1 MQVSV
6 IQGLGVMAEPGSDGR
21 RAVHRT
27 VVDWIEETAAR
38 TPGASAVTGPDGEL
52 SYAEL
57 DRRADRLAHLLAAH
71 GVGPERFVALLLPR
85 GTGLLVAQ
93 LAVLKAGGAYL
104 PLDPSHPAERIRYQ
118 LDDVRPRLVL
128 TTAELAGSLPE
139 HTPHLLLDATGPDA
153 SDPASASAS
162 APGAADGP
170 SASLRVG
177 LAAAHPAYVIFTSG
191 STGKPKG
198 VVVPHGALLN
208 FLRAMA
214 DRFPLGADDR
224 LLAVTTFGF
233 DIAGLELLLP
243 LCLGARVVVAPKE
256 AGADPDLLASLLE
269 RHRVTIMQATP
280 SLWQGLVTQRPEAVR
295 GLRVLVGGE
304 ALPPGL
310 ATALAE
316 LSAGATNLYGPT
328 ETTVWST
335 AAPVAAGERPHIGRP
350 ILRTQVHILDERL
363 RPVAPGAEG
372 ELYIGG
378 AGLARGYHRR
388 PSLTAGRF
396 VADPFGGPGERLYR
410 TGDLARRRADGA
422 VDYLGRVD
430 NQVKI
435 RGHRIEL
442 GEIQAEL
449 EEHPAV
455 AEAVV
460 AARSTPGGPLLTAY
474 VTLDPSA
481 AAACDDASASADDT
495 AAALEQVERWRETY
509 DQSDAVA
516 GQRTDAGQPA
526 FGDDFGIWT
535 AGPDRA
541 PIPVEQME
549 LWRTGTVD
557 RVLALQPRRA
567 LEIGVGTGLLL
578 SRIAP
583 SCEEYWGTDLAPA
596 VIARLR
602 GRLAEHPELSARVRL
617 SVQPAHDFG
626 GLPEGRF
633 DVVLINSVAQYFPSA
648 DYLTGVLRQAMSV
661 LAPGGAVFLGDL
673 RSLPLAPVQHA
684 ARAAAAMPDESAAT
698 RRAAARAALDD
709 EVELLLA
716 PEYCTGLDAVLD
728 ELAGVDIQLKPGHY
742 RNELSSYRF
751 DAVLHKRGGTVLRLD
766 DAPVLDWSREP
777 SGPDTLERLLAVRRP
792 DLLRITGIRNAR
804 LTGDLAEAGRQDPA
818 RSARSD
824 RAADTEPSAPEAL
837 LALAED
843 FGYAAWAGWTA
854 DPDGRAEGRFDL
866 LLADASDG
874 RDVSR
879 VAGTYRPAAGA
890 GTIPVANDPLAAQ
903 RRLALP
909 QRLRGHLV
917 ARLPQYMVPAAV
929 LVLDAL
935 PRNTNGKVDLQAL
948 PQPRLAAGTGGPP
961 RTPRALELH
970 GLFADLLGLTG
981 FGVDESFFALGGN
994 SLVAV
999 RLITRIQAGSG
1010 LRLGMR
1016 DVFDAPTVAGLER
1029 LLDDRGAAP
1038 APAVPAAD
1046 PAGLRRQDR
1055 PASRPPAPAQ
1065 NRLWFL
1071 HELEG
1076 DSSAYHLP
1084 LTLRLR
1090 GRLDTGALRAAV
1102 DAVVARHEPLRTL
1115 FGSVAGAPQA
1125 RVQAVG
1131 TPVEYTE
1138 VPGPDGGPGALAAAV
1153 AEAVARPFDLA
1164 RELPLR
1170 ARLFRLAAEDHLL
1183 LLVVHHIAADGWS
1196 IGPLLDDLATA
1207 YRYAC
1212 GAPGADPA
1220 AAFAPLPVQ
1229 YGDYAA
1235 WQHASAGRETGEGR
1249 YWLERLAGLPEALEL
1264 PVDRPRGPR
1273 PSGRGGSLPVE
1284 LPAALHRRMADLA
1297 RASGATVFMVVQA
1310 ALSALLTRLGAGED
1324 IPLGTVLAGRED
1336 PALDRL
1342 VGFFVNTLVLRTDTS
1357 GDPAFSELLDRVRDG
1372 VLDDLDHPHLPFDRL
1387 VELINPSRTAARHPL
1402 FQVMLAFQDD
1412 EVFRAQLPGLRTE
1425 AALAPTGGAQFDLLL
1440 ALSERTGADGAPLG
1454 VTGQVDFAADLFDPG
1469 TVRLLVDRLAAL
1481 LDAATAAPHQP
1492 ISSLDLTLPGERR
1505 LLAEWNRTGHQDLP
1519 TTLPALVAARAAAC
1533 PDAVALVHGATA
1545 LTYREFDER
1554 VEHLARRLSALGAGP
1569 ERTVAVA
1576 LPRSVELVTA
1586 LHAIVRT
1593 GAAYLPV
1600 DPDYPADRIAW
1611 ILADSAPACL
1621 VTTASVL
1628 PSLPAADPADRLTLL
1643 VEAPEQDPAGRR
1655 SDGPA
1660 TEPAPD
1666 HPAYVIY
1673 TSGSTGRPKG
1683 VQVTHRGIVNRL
1695 RWMQHAYRLGSGD
1708 RVLQKTP
1715 SGFDVSVW
1723 EFFWPLI
1730 EGAALVVAD
1739 PGGHRDP
1746 AYLAELI
1753 RRERVTT
1760 VHFVPSMLAAF
1771 LDEPLARECAGLRT
1785 VVCSGEAL
1793 PAELVHRFHQ
1803 VLAPLGARLHNLYGP
1818 TEASVDVTAW
1828 PCPEQPDHAPVPIG
1842 LPIWNTRVHVLDAS
1856 LREQPPGVAGELYLA
1871 GVGLARGYLNRPA
1884 LTAGRFVAD
1893 PFGAPGE
1900 RLYRTGDLAR
1910 RRADGAL
1917 SFLGRADQQVK
1928 LRGLR
1933 IEPGEIE
1940 AALTTHP
1947 AVAHAAVLLRED
1959 RPGDQRLV
1967 GYAVP
1972 EADAVAPD
1980 PEQLLAHLAASLPD
1994 YMVPAEVLLL
2004 AALPVGANGKLD
2016 RSALPAPAARAASGS
2031 RPPETALERRL
2042 AVLFAEVL
2050 GLGGAAVGAEDSFFA
2065 LGGHSL
2071 LATRLAGRI
2080 RAELGCPL
2088 PVRTVFQA
2096 LNVAALARWIE
2107 AGTAGDGPARTSQL
2121 RARTDR
2127 PDPLPASFGQ
2137 ARLWFLDRME
2147 GPGAVYNRPL
2157 ALRLTGPLDPD
2168 ALRAAVTDLVARHEA
2183 LRTLV
2188 VEREGVPCQLVLGPE
2203 QAAAR
2208 LLAAPWAD
2216 ADADADA
2223 AARALISRP
2232 FDLGADLPLRA
2243 ALLRE
2248 GPEQHT
2254 LLLVLHHIASD
2265 GESTAPLLADLAAG
2279 YRARLTGAAPQWE
2292 QLPVQY
2298 ADFALWQRESL
2309 AAGGAELPLLS
2320 AYWSRRL
2327 AGAPQELELPVDRPR
2342 PTAPTRGGGLV
2353 RAELDAAA
2361 HRALRTLGARHGA
2374 TPFMVA
2380 HAALATLLT
2389 RLGAGTDLPVCAVVS
2404 GREDAPQTERLVGFF
2419 ANTLVLRADTSGD
2432 PAFGDLLDRIRTSDL
2447 ADLAHAGLPFGHL
2460 VDLVR
2465 AERSTARHPL
2475 AQVMLAF
2482 QSPLPAP
2489 ELPGLTA
2496 EAAEPPTGGSAFD
2509 LSFSLRERF
2518 DAHGAPVGVEIEAEY
2533 AADLYDRSTA
2543 QQLAD
2548 RLVAVLVQGCADPD
2562 RPIGAIDVLGRAGR
2576 DRLLQQWGSGPAA
2589 GTPAVFPDLFAAVLA
2604 AAPHA
2609 PAVLFEDRRLD
2620 YTQLDEAANRLAHR
2634 LIARGIG
2641 PEQVVALALPRSAEL
2656 VVAVVAVLKCGA
2668 AYLSVDP
2675 DYPAERIAFML
2686 ADCAPA
2692 LLLTTRQVGAELAA
2706 RGAFAGVDCPT
2717 AELDGA
2723 ALAAELAQAPARSPH
2738 DPDRTAPLLPQHP
2751 AYLVYT
2757 SGTTGRPKGVVVT
2770 HTGLADLSR
2779 TQIEAFALDGHSR
2792 VLQFAALSF
2801 DAAAWEVCMA
2811 LLSGAALVLAP
2822 AERVLP
2828 GPELARLATEH
2839 RITHVTMPPTVLAAM
2854 PEQSDFLR
2862 GGTLVVAG
2870 EACPP
2875 ELVARWSPGR
2885 RMVNAY
2891 GPSESTVCATMSTPL
2906 EGHTQ
2911 PPIGSPV
2918 HGTRVYL
2925 LDDRLRLV
2933 PPGVRGELYL
2943 AGAGLAR
2950 GYLGRPG
2957 LSAGRFVADPF
2968 SGTGGLMYRTG
2979 DVVRWRPDGSLEFAG
2994 RADGQIK
3001 LRGFR
3006 IELGEIEAAVARCAG
3021 VTAAAVL
3028 VREDR
3033 PGDRR
3038 IVAYAVRA
3046 AGGPDGDT
3054 AAPEPEAVR
3063 RRVGELLPRHMVPSA
3078 VVLLDELPLTP
3089 NGKLDRQALPA
3100 PSAPAAGGGRAP
3112 RGLREELLAQLFAEV
3127 LDLDRIGADEDFFE
3141 AGGHSL
3147 LATRLL
3153 HRIREVFGSELTVRD
3168 LFRAPTVAGLA
3179 PLLDAATGAAR
3190 SLPVPAAGPRPPF
3203 PPLAPA
3209 QARLWFLDQLDGPAA
3224 TYNVPV
3230 AVTFTGPLDIPVLR
3244 AALGDLVARHEPLRT
3259 RFPARDGVP
3268 YQEVLAPEA
3277 AAPDFA
3283 VLDPEQDAAPE
3294 LDRLLAAEAARPFE
3308 LTVRPPLRA
3317 RLFPGPGD
3325 RNVLLLVLHH
3335 IVCDGVSMEPLLRDL
3350 GEFLRARS
3358 AGREPELPPLPLAY
3372 LDHVLWQHQAHG
3384 PDGETEQDL
3393 SYWRQRLAGLPE
3405 LTELPTDR
3413 PRAARPGRRGGLVH
3427 RRIGADRHLALVSTA
3442 RRHGVTVFM
3451 AAHAA
3456 LAVLLGRLGA
3466 GEDLAVGTAVSGRD
3480 TPGLEDLVGFF
3491 ANTVALRT
3499 DLSGAPTFAE
3509 LLARVREADLD
3520 DLGHAR
3526 LPFDRVVE
3534 LTGSGGTTAHNP
3546 LFQVSFGLAGE
3557 LPEHG
3562 AGPGLTMAAA
3572 PVALGTVK
3580 FDLSFDLT
3588 EQRTGS
3594 GDPAGAGL
3602 VLEYAAELF
3611 DPGTA
3616 EALAERYL
3624 LLLSALCADPDRPVD
3639 SFPLLLPGERGR
3651 LLGSG
3656 SGTGPAAP
3664 ARSLP
3669 ELFRAQAARTPDAP
3683 AVRCGARV
3691 LSYAE
3696 LDARA
3701 DALARRLAAAGVG
3714 PESRVALLQRHS
3726 AEAVVSTL
3734 AVLKAGGCYLPLDSR
3749 APLSRLREVLREGRA
3764 TALIT
3769 DRDPERLRLGEDDGV
3784 TVTVLPGPDLDAP
3797 LPPPPAV
3804 TGAAVGIEPDRL
3816 AYVMFTSGSTGRPK
3830 GVAVSHGNVAALAL
3844 DSRFRS
3850 GAHSRVLFH
3859 SPLAFDAST
3868 YELWAPLL
3876 SGGEVVVTPV
3886 ELLDPVTLPA
3896 VLREQRVTA
3905 LWLTAGLFR
3914 LMAEECPEAFADV
3927 REVWT
3932 GGDVVPPD
3940 AVGRVMAASPGVVV
3954 VDGYGPTETTTFATS
3969 HRLTEPPRGPARL
3982 PIGRPLDHDLAYV
3995 LDAGMRLVPP
4005 GTAGELYLAGAGLA
4019 RGYLDRPGLTCERF
4033 LADPFGGP
4041 GERMY
4046 RTGDVVRR
4054 RADGTLE
4061 FVGRVDNQVKL
4072 RGFRIEPDEI
4082 ETVLGGFP
4090 QVATAVVVLREDR
4103 PGDRR
4108 LVAYVVPA
4116 GGSGCDPAEVRDFAA
4131 QALPQY
4137 MVPAAVVVLDALP
4150 LTANGKVDRAAL
4162 PAPQESGRPAGRE
4175 PQGPRE
4181 LAVAGLFAELLQ
4193 LSRVGADDDFFDLG
4207 GDSIVSVQLAGRA
4220 RKRGLVIT
4228 PRDVFRHRTV
4238 AALAACAGSTA
4249 GPGAAGEADDGVG
4262 PLPLTPV
4269 MRWSAVRHRRVFHQ
4283 SMLLQVPAGL
4293 DRGRL
4298 TAVLQRVVDRHDAL
4312 RLRVADGAATVRPP
4326 GAAVDRLLRTVLVDG
4341 RADGPDTTSE
4351 AVDALV
4357 ESERAAA
4364 GERLD
4369 PATGEVLQAVHLDR
4383 GPRRPG
4389 LLLLVAHHLAVD
4401 AVSWRI
4407 LLPDLAAAAQGQELD
4422 PVGTSLRRWA
4432 GLLAEEALRPERW
4445 RELDHWTSVLSGP
4458 DPLLTDRPLDPAVD
4472 TVATLRETGFTL
4484 EPAQAAPLLTTLP
4497 ARYHGEVDQV
4507 LLTALVAAVA
4517 GWRAERGGGP
4527 RTLLADL
4534 ERHGRTDLGGADL
4547 SRTVGWFTAIH
4558 PVRLDL
4564 GAVDPAA
4571 VLRGGAPADRAL
4583 KAVKE
4588 QLRARPGDELG
4599 FGLLR
4604 YLNPDAEPLLAAAGT
4619 PQLAFNYLGRY
4630 QGPADAA
4637 APADW
4642 EPAAGSAVLSAGQ
4655 APDTPVT
4662 HPLDV
4667 SAWTEVA
4674 ADGPRLTVRLSWPEG
4689 LLAEPAAARLAERY
4703 QQALL
4708 ALAAL
4713 DDDPAAGGLTP
4724 SDVALVHLDQDEIDL
4739 FEADWSNL

>member
-1 MQVSV
+1 MSV
-6 IQGLGVMAEPGSDGR
+6 AR
-21 RAVHRT
+21 RADRT

-38 TPGASAVTGPDGEL
+38 TPRARAVAGADGTL
-52 SYAEL
+52 RYAEL
-57 DRRADRLAHLLAAH
+57 NARADRLARRLAAH

-104 PLDPSHPAERIRYQ
+104 PLDPGHPAERIRYQ

-128 TTAELAGSLPE
+128 TTADLVAALPE
-139 HTPHLLLDATGPDA
+139 HTPHLLLDASATAAQDQDA
-153 SDPASASAS
+153 
-162 APGAADGP
+162 
-170 SASLRVG
+170 ASLTDAPLRAG
-177 LAAAHPAYVIFTSG
+177 LTAAHPAYVIFTSG

-208 FLRAMA
+208 FLHAMA
-214 DRFPLGADDR
+214 DRFPLGGEDR

-243 LCLGARVVVAPKE
+243 LCLGAQVVVAPE
-256 AGADPDLLASLLE
+256 QAGTDPDLLASLLE
-269 RHRVTIMQATP
+269 RHRVTVMQATP
-280 SLWQGLVTQRPEAVR
+280 SLWQGLVTQRPEALR
-295 GLRVLVGGE
+295 DLRVLVGGE

-310 ATALAE
+310 AAALAG

-335 AAPVAAGERPHIGRP
+335 AAEVVAGERPHIGRP
-350 ILRTQVHILDERL
+350 IRSTEVHILDELL

-378 AGLARGYHRR
+378 AGLARGYHSR

-435 RGHRIEL
+435 RGHRVEL

-449 EEHPAV
+449 EEHSAV

-460 AARSTPGGPLLTAY
+460 AARPTPGGPLLTAY
-474 VTLDPSA
+474 VTLAPSA
-481 AAACDDASASADDT
+481 AEAAADEGGSD
-495 AAALEQVERWRETY
+495 AALEQVDRWRETY
-509 DQSDAVA
+509 DQSDAA
-516 GQRTDAGQPA
+516 AEQRAEADRPA
-526 FGDDFGIWT
+526 FGHDFGIWT
-535 AGPDRA
+535 AGPDRN

-549 LWRTGTVD
+549 QWRTAAVD
-557 RVLALQPRRA
+557 RVLELRPRRV

-583 SCEEYWGTDLAPA
+583 YCQEYRGTDLSPA
-596 VIARLR
+596 VVARLR
-602 GRLAEHPELSARVRL
+602 GELAGQPELAGKVQL
-617 SVQPAHDFG
+617 SVQAAHDFG
-626 GLPEGRF
+626 GLPQGRF
-633 DVVLINSVAQYFPSA
+633 DVVVINSVAQYFPSA
-648 DYLTGVLRQAMSV
+648 DYLTGVLRQAMAV

-673 RSLPLAPVQHA
+673 RSLRLAPVQHA
-684 ARAAAAMPDESAAT
+684 ARAAAGLPPEPAAG

-716 PEYCTGLDAVLD
+716 PEYLTGLGALIPDV
-728 ELAGVDIQLKPGHY
+728 AGVDIQLKPGHY

-751 DAVLHKRGGTVLRLD
+751 DAVLHKHGGTLLRLD
-766 DAPVLDWSREP
+766 DAPALDWDRERA
-777 SGPDTLERLLAVRRP
+777 DTETLERLLAVGRP
-792 DLLRITGIRNAR
+792 DLLRVTGIRNAR
-804 LTGDLAEAGRQDPA
+804 LTDDLAEAERQDPA
-818 RSARSD
+818 R
-824 RAADTEPSAPEAL
+824 AAVSPSAGDSAPLAPESL
-837 LALAED
+837 IALAQD
-843 FGYAAWAGWTA
+843 FGYAAWATWTGDA
-854 DPDGRAEGRFDL
+854 GRADGRFDL
-866 LLADASDG
+866 LLADVSDG
-874 RDVSR
+874 REVSR
-879 VAGTYRPAAGA
+879 VAGTYRPAAPADGR
-890 GTIPVANDPLAAQ
+890 PVANDPLAAQ
-903 RRLALP
+903 RRSALP
-909 QRLRGHLV
+909 ERLRGHLA

-929 LVLDAL
+929 LVLGAL

-961 RTPRALELH
+961 RTPRARRLH
-970 GLFADLLGLTG
+970 DLFAELLGLSG
-981 FGVDESFFALGGN
+981 FGVEESFFALGGN

-999 RLITRIQAGSG
+999 RLIARIRAGFG
-1010 LRLGMR
+1010 IGLGMR

-1029 LLDDRGAAP
+1029 LLQERGAAP
-1038 APAVPAAD
+1038 APDLAE
-1046 PAGLRRQDR
+1046 LRHQDR
-1055 PASRPPAPAQ
+1055 PASRPLAPAQ

-1071 HELEG
+1071 HEMEG
-1076 DSSAYHLP
+1076 DSTAYHLP

-1090 GRLDTGALRAAV
+1090 GPLDVGALRAAV
-1102 DAVVARHEPLRTL
+1102 DAVVVRHEPLRTL
-1115 FGSVAGAPQA
+1115 VGAVAGTPRAH
-1125 RVQAVG
+1125 VQAIATAATPATG
-1131 TPVEYTE
+1131 TAVEFTE
-1138 VPGPDGGPGALAAAV
+1138 VPGPEGGPEALEAAV

-1170 ARLFRLAAEDHLL
+1170 ARLFRLTAEDHLL
-1183 LLVVHHIAADGWS
+1183 LLTVHHIAADGWS

-1207 YRYAC
+1207 YRHAC
-1212 GAPGADPA
+1212 DAPGADPA

-1235 WQHASAGRETGEGR
+1235 WQHASLARETSEGG
-1249 YWLERLAGLPEALEL
+1249 YWTDRLAGLPEVLEL
-1264 PVDRPRGPR
+1264 PTDRPRGPR
-1273 PSGRGGSLPVE
+1273 PSGRGGSVPLE
-1284 LPAALHRRMADLA
+1284 LPAALHRRVADLA

-1310 ALSALLTRLGAGED
+1310 ALAALLTRLGAGED
-1324 IPLGTVLAGRED
+1324 IPLGTVVAGREEA
-1336 PALDRL
+1336 ALDRL

-1357 GDPAFSELLDRVRDG
+1357 GDPAFSELLDRVRRA

-1387 VELINPSRTAARHPL
+1387 VELVNPSRTAAHHPL

-1412 EVFRAQLPGLRTE
+1412 EVFRVQLPGLHTE
-1425 AALAPTGGAQFDLLL
+1425 AALAPSGGAQCDLLF
-1440 ALSERTGADGAPLG
+1440 ALSERTGPDGAPQG
-1454 VTGQVDFAADLFDPG
+1454 MTGQVDFAADLFDPV
-1469 TVRLLVDRLAAL
+1469 TVRLLADRLAAF

-1492 ISSLDLTLPGERR
+1492 VSSLDLALPAERR
-1505 LLAEWNRTGHQDLP
+1505 LLAEWNSTGHPDLP
-1519 TTLPALVAARAAAC
+1519 TTLPALVAARVAAC
-1533 PDAVALVHGATA
+1533 PDDVALVHGEAV
-1545 LTYREFDER
+1545 LTYRQFDRR
-1554 VEHLARRLSALGAGP
+1554 VARLARRLTALGAGP
-1569 ERTVAVA
+1569 ERTVAVL
-1576 LPRSVELVTA
+1576 LPRSVDLVVA
-1586 LHAIVRT
+1586 LHAVVRT

-1611 ILADSAPACL
+1611 VLADAAPACV
-1621 VTTASVL
+1621 VTTAAVV
-1628 PSLPAADPADRLTLL
+1628 PALPAAGPGERVTLL
-1643 VEAPEQDPAGRR
+1643 VEAAEEEPDQDSHWEDPAG
-1655 SDGPA
+1655 
-1660 TEPAPD
+1660 PAPD
-1666 HPAYVIY
+1666 HPAYVIH

-1695 RWMQHAYRLGSGD
+1695 RWMQDAYRLTRED

-1753 RRERVTT
+1753 RRQGVTT

-1771 LDEPLARECAGLRT
+1771 LDEPAARECASLRT

-1803 VLAPLGARLHNLYGP
+1803 VLGPLGARLHNLYGP

-1828 PCPEQPDHAPVPIG
+1828 PCPPQPDHAPVPIG
-1842 LPIWNTRVHVLDAS
+1842 RPIWNTRVHVLDAS

-1884 LTAGRFVAD
+1884 LTAERFVAD
-1893 PFGAPGE
+1893 PFGGPGE

-1910 RRADGAL
+1910 WRADGAL

-1940 AALTTHP
+1940 AALTAHP
-1947 AVAHAAVLLRED
+1947 AVAHAVVLLRED

-1972 EADAVAPD
+1972 EAGATAPE
-1980 PEQLLAHLAASLPD
+1980 PEQLRARLAASLPD

-2016 RSALPAPAARAASGS
+2016 RSALPAPAAPGESGS
-2031 RPPETALERRL
+2031 RPPVTALERRL
-2042 AVLFAEVL
+2042 AALFAQTL
-2050 GLGGAAVGAEDSFFA
+2050 GLDRAAVGAEDSFFR

-2071 LATRLAGRI
+2071 LATRLAGLI

-2088 PVRTVFQA
+2088 GVRAVFQA
-2096 LNVAALARWIE
+2096 PSVAALARRIE
-2107 AGTAGDGPARTSQL
+2107 AGTDGGGAARTPEL
-2121 RARTDR
+2121 RARADR
-2127 PDPLPASFGQ
+2127 PEPVPASFGQ

-2147 GPGAVYNRPL
+2147 GPSPVYNRPL
-2157 ALRLTGPLDPD
+2157 ALRLTGPVDPD
-2168 ALRAAVTDLVARHEA
+2168 ALRAAVADVVVRHEA

-2188 VEREGVPCQLVLGPE
+2188 VDHEGVPCQRVLDPQE
-2203 QAAAR
+2203 AVAR
-2208 LLAAPWAD
+2208 LLDAPWAAPTGAACDTD
-2216 ADADADA
+2216 ADARDLAT
-2223 AARALISRP
+2223 RP
-2232 FDLGADLPLRA
+2232 FDPAADLPLRA

-2248 GPEQHT
+2248 GPERHT

-2265 GESTAPLLADLAAG
+2265 GESTAPLLSDLAAA
-2279 YRARLTGAAPQWE
+2279 YRARLDGAEPDWAP
-2292 QLPVQY
+2292 LPVQY
-2298 ADFALWQRESL
+2298 ADFTLWQRELL

-2320 AYWSRRL
+2320 EYWSRRL
-2327 AGAPQELELPVDRPR
+2327 AGAPQELDLPVDRPR
-2342 PTAPTRGGGLV
+2342 PAAPTRSGGLV
-2353 RAELDAAA
+2353 HAAVDAEA
-2361 HRALRTLGARHGA
+2361 HRALRTLGTRHGA

-2380 HAALATLLT
+2380 HAALAALLT

-2404 GREDAPQTERLVGFF
+2404 GREDIPQAEQLVGFF
-2419 ANTLVLRADTSGD
+2419 ANTVVLRADTSGD
-2432 PAFGDLLDRIRTSDL
+2432 PAFGALLDRIRALDL
-2447 ADLAHAGLPFGHL
+2447 ADLAHGPLPFGHL
-2460 VDLVR
+2460 VDLAR
-2465 AERSTARHPL
+2465 AERSPARHPL

-2482 QSPLPAP
+2482 QSPLPHC

-2496 EAAEPPTGGSAFD
+2496 EPVELPTGGSAFD

-2518 DAHGAPVGVEIEAEY
+2518 DADAQPAGVEIEVEY
-2533 AADLYDRSTA
+2533 AADLYDRATA

-2548 RLVAVLVQGCADPD
+2548 RLVAVLAAGCADPD
-2562 RPIGAIDVLGRAGR
+2562 RRIGAIDVLGRAGR
-2576 DRLLQQWGSGPAA
+2576 DRLLREWGSGPAA
-2589 GTPAVFPDLFAAVLA
+2589 GTPAVFPDLFAARLA

-2609 PAVLFEDRRLD
+2609 AAVLFENRRLD
-2620 YTQLDEAANRLAHR
+2620 YTELDQAANRLAHR

-2656 VVAVVAVLKCGA
+2656 AVAVVAVLKCGA

-2692 LLLTTRQVGAELAA
+2692 LLLTTGQVGADLAA
-2706 RGAFAGVDCPT
+2706 RGAFAAVDCPA
-2717 AELDGA
+2717 AEMDGA
-2723 ALAAELAQAPARSPH
+2723 DLAAELAAAPARAPR
-2738 DPDRTAPLLPQHP
+2738 DKDRTAPLLPQHP

-2779 TQIEAFALDGHSR
+2779 TQTEAFALDGDSR

-2822 AERVLP
+2822 PERVLP

-2839 RITHVTMPPTVLAAM
+2839 GITHVTMPPTVLAAM
-2854 PEQSDFLR
+2854 PEQEDFLR

-2875 ELVARWSPGR
+2875 ELVARWSAGR

-2891 GPSESTVCATMSTPL
+2891 GPSESTVCATMSAPL
-2906 EGHTQ
+2906 SGHAQ

-2918 HGTRVYL
+2918 HGTRVYV

-2968 SGTGGLMYRTG
+2968 GPDGGRMYRTG
-2979 DVVRWRPDGSLEFAG
+2979 DVVRWRADGSLEFAG
-2994 RADGQIK
+2994 RADGQVK

-3021 VTAAAVL
+3021 VAAAAVL
-3028 VREDR
+3028 VREDQ

-3046 AGGPDGDT
+3046 GAAADGP
-3054 AAPEPEAVR
+3054 APEPEAVR

-3078 VVLLDELPLTP
+3078 VVVLDELPLTP
-3089 NGKLDRQALPA
+3089 NGKLDRAALPA
-3100 PSAPAAGGGRAP
+3100 PPAPAAGGRRAP

-3127 LDLDRIGADEDFFE
+3127 LDLDRIGADADFFE

-3153 HRIREVFGSELTVRD
+3153 HRVREVFGAELTIRD
-3168 LFRAPTVAGLA
+3168 LFRAATVADLA
-3179 PLLDAATGAAR
+3179 QLLDAAAGGARTPSAP
-3190 SLPVPAAGPRPPF
+3190 PVAGPRPPF

-3209 QARLWFLDQLDGPAA
+3209 QARLWFLDQLEGPAA

-3230 AVTFTGPLDIPVLR
+3230 AVVFTGPLDVPALR
-3244 AALGDLVARHEPLRT
+3244 AALGDLIARHEPLRT

-3268 YQEVLAPEA
+3268 YQDVLEEA
-3277 AAPDFA
+3277 DGPDFA
-3283 VLDPEQDAAPE
+3283 VAGAGERVERQD
-3294 LDRLLAAEAARPFE
+3294 LDRLLAAEAAEPFD
-3308 LTVRPPLRA
+3308 LTARPPLRA
-3317 RLFPGPGD
+3317 RLFPGPGE
-3325 RNVLLLVLHH
+3325 RHVLLLVLHH
-3335 IVCDGVSMEPLLRDL
+3335 IVCDGLSMEPLLRDL
-3350 GEFLRARS
+3350 GEFLAARAT
-3358 AGREPELPPLPLAY
+3358 GRRPDLPALPVAY
-3372 LDHVLWQHQAHG
+3372 ADHVLWRRNALEG
-3384 PDGETEQDL
+3384 EGTLAPDL
-3393 SYWRQRLAGLPE
+3393 RYWRQRLAGLPE
-3405 LTELPTDR
+3405 LTELPSDR
-3413 PRAARPGRRGGLVH
+3413 PRGARPGREGGLV
-3427 RRIGADRHLALVSTA
+3427 RRRTGADGHRALVALA

-3480 TPGLEDLVGFF
+3480 VPGLHDLVGFF

-3499 DLSGAPTFAE
+3499 DLSGSPTFAE
-3509 LLARVREADLD
+3509 LLARVREADVD
-3520 DLGHAR
+3520 DLDHAG

-3534 LTGSGGTTAHNP
+3534 LTGSGGATEHNP
-3546 LFQVSFGLAGE
+3546 LFQVSFGLAEE
-3557 LPEHG
+3557 LRERA
-3562 AGPGLTMAAA
+3562 AGPGLTMSAA
-3572 PVALGTVK
+3572 PIALGTVK
-3580 FDLSFDLT
+3580 FDLSFELT
-3588 EQRTGS
+3588 EQRGGS
-3594 GDPAGAGL
+3594 GDPAGLGL
-3602 VLEYAAELF
+3602 VLEYAADLF

-3616 EALAERYL
+3616 EALADRYL
-3624 LLLSALCADPDRPVD
+3624 ALLAQLCADPERPVD
-3639 SFPLLLPGERGR
+3639 AFELLLPGERDT

-3656 SGTGPAAP
+3656 SAATRQAAP
-3664 ARSLP
+3664 ARSVP

-3683 AVRCGARV
+3683 AVRCGERV

-3701 DALARRLAAAGVG
+3701 DALAQRLTAAGVG
-3714 PESRVALLQRHS
+3714 PETRVALLQRHS

-3749 APLSRLREVLREGRA
+3749 APLARLREVVREGGA
-3764 TALIT
+3764 TVLIT
-3769 DRDPERLRLGEDDGV
+3769 DRDPRQLPLGDGD
-3784 TVTVLPGPDLDAP
+3784 VTVLPAPDLDAP
-3797 LPPPPAV
+3797 VPAAPTASGTD
-3804 TGAAVGIEPDRL
+3804 TGISPDRL

-3830 GVAVSHGNVAALAL
+3830 GVAVTHGSVAALAL

-3850 GAHSRVLFH
+3850 DAHRRVLLH
-3859 SPLAFDAST
+3859 SPLAFDAAT
-3868 YELWAPLL
+3868 YELWVPLL

-3886 ELLDPVTLPA
+3886 ELLDPVTLPE

-3914 LMAEECPEAFADV
+3914 LMAEECPEAFTDV

-3940 AVGRVMAASPGVVV
+3940 AVRRVMTACPGVAV

-3969 HRLTEPPRGPARL
+3969 HRLTEPPLGTARL
-3982 PIGRPLDHDLAYV
+3982 PIGRPLDHDRAHV
-3995 LDAGMRLVPP
+3995 LDAALRLAPP
-4005 GTAGELYLAGAGLA
+4005 GTVGELYLAGAGLA
-4019 RGYLDRPGLTCERF
+4019 RGYLDRPGPTSERF
-4033 LADPFGGP
+4033 VADPFGASG
-4041 GERMY
+4041 GRMY
-4046 RTGDVVRR
+4046 RTGDMVRR

-4061 FVGRVDNQVKL
+4061 FVGRADNQIKL

-4082 ETVLGGFP
+4082 ETVLSGLP
-4090 QVATAVVVLREDR
+4090 QVATAVVALREDR

-4108 LVAYVVPA
+4108 LVAYAVPA
-4116 GGSGCDPAEVRDFAA
+4116 AGADCDPAEVRALAA
-4131 QALPQY
+4131 RALPQY

-4162 PAPQESGRPAGRE
+4162 PAPQEPGRPAGRD
-4175 PQGPRE
+4175 PHGPRE
-4181 LAVAGLFAELLQ
+4181 QALAGLFAELLH
-4193 LSRVGADDDFFDLG
+4193 LPRVGADDDFFDLG

-4220 RKRGLVIT
+4220 RKIGLVIT
-4228 PRDVFRHRTV
+4228 PREVFRHRTV
-4238 AALAACAGSTA
+4238 AALAACAGSVT
-4249 GPGAAGEADDGVG
+4249 GAAADAAADDGVG
-4262 PLPLTPV
+4262 PFPLTPV
-4269 MRWSAVRHRRVFHQ
+4269 MRWSAGRHGRVFHQ

-4293 DRGRL
+4293 DRAEL
-4298 TAVLQRVVDRHDAL
+4298 TGVLQRLVDRHDAL
-4312 RLRVADGAATVRPP
+4312 RLRVADGAAAVAPA
-4326 GAAVDRLLRTVLVDG
+4326 GAPVDRLLRTV
-4341 RADGPDTTSE
+4341 RADGCGDE
-4351 AVDALV
+4351 ADALDELV
-4357 ESERAAA
+4357 ERERAAA

-4369 PATGEVLQAVHLDR
+4369 PASGEVLQAVHLDR
-4383 GPRRPG
+4383 GPHRPG

-4407 LLPDLAAAAQGQELD
+4407 LLPDLAAAARGQELD

-4432 GLLAEEALRPERW
+4432 GLLAEEAKRPQRR
-4445 RELDHWTSVLSGP
+4445 RELDYWTSVLQAP
-4458 DPLLTDRPLDPAVD
+4458 DPLLTDRPADPAVD

-4484 EPAQAAPLLTTLP
+4484 EPAQAAPLLTTVP
-4497 ARYHGEVDQV
+4497 ARYHGEVDHV
-4507 LLTALVAAVA
+4507 LLTALVTAVA
-4517 GWRAERGGGP
+4517 AWRAERGGGP

-4564 GAVDPAA
+4564 GDLDPAA
-4571 VLRGGAPADRAL
+4571 VLRGGAAADRAL

-4604 YLNPDAEPLLAAAGT
+4604 HLDPDAEPLLAAAGT
-4619 PQLAFNYLGRY
+4619 PQLSFNYLGRY
-4630 QGPADAA
+4630 TAPSDRAA
-4637 APADW
+4637 AADW

-4667 SAWTEVA
+4667 SAWTEA
-4674 ADGPRLTVRLSWPEG
+4674 GPDGPRLTVRLSWPGG
-4689 LLAEPAAARLAERY
+4689 LLGESAAARLAERY
-4703 QQALL
+4703 RQALL
-4708 ALAAL
+4708 ALATL

-4724 SDVALVHLDQDEIDL
+4724 SDVSLVQLDQDEIDL